1 MAGDRFQRV
10 IEGLLSPAG
19 ITINGGNPW
28 DIRVMDERFYQRV
41 VREGSLGCGE
51 AYTDGWWDC
60 DRLDEF
66 FARIMPTRPEAKVNK
81 KQSLVRSALSSAV
94 LNPYRKSKAFQVGER
109 HYDIGN
115 DLFRNML
122 DKRMVYSCAYWKD
135 AETLDK
141 AQEAKLD
148 LICRKLDLRPGDRI
162 LDIGCGWGGFAKYAA
177 EHYRVEVVGI
187 TVSKEQALLGS
198 EWCRGLP
205 VEIRLQDYRDMDGK
219 YDHIVSV
226 GMFEHVGFRNYRTF
240 MKKVHQCLN
249 DTGLFLLHT
258 IGDEASQGRLD
269 PWMEKYIFPNSFIP
283 AMKQIAASA
292 EGLFV
297 LEDVHNI
304 GFHYDATLTSWYK
317 NFDSNWDK
325 LRERYDQKFYRMW
338 KYYLLS
344 SAGTFRARCLQVWQF
359 VFSKKGAP
367 GGYDPSVRNCYPSD
381 PL

>member
-1 MAGDRFQRV
+1 MAADKFKSV
-10 IEGLLSPAG
+10 IQGLLSPAG
-19 ITINGGNPW
+19 IAINGDKPW
-28 DIRVMDERFYQRV
+28 DIRVRDDRFYQRV

-51 AYTDGWWDC
+51 AYMDGWWEC
-60 DRLDEF
+60 ESLDEF
-66 FARIMPTRPEAKVNK
+66 FAMIMPTRPETKVNK
-81 KQSLVRSALSSAV
+81 RLFFRALSAAV

-122 DKRMVYSCAYWKD
+122 DKRMLYSCAYWQD
-135 AETLDK
+135 AENLDK
-141 AQEAKLD
+141 AQEAKLE
-148 LICRKLDLRPGDRI
+148 LICRKLGLRSGDRI
-162 LDIGCGWGGFAKYAA
+162 LDIGCGWGGLAKYAA
-177 EHYRVEVVGI
+177 ENYGAEVVGV
-187 TVSKEQALLGS
+187 TVSKEQASLGN

-205 VEIRLQDYRDMDGK
+205 VEIRLQDYRDIDGK

-240 MKKVHQCLN
+240 MEKVHQCLK

-269 PWMEKYIFPNSFIP
+269 PWIEKYIFPNSFIP
-283 AMKQIAASA
+283 TMKQITASV
-292 EGLFV
+292 EGLFI
-297 LEDVHNI
+297 LEDLHNI

-325 LRERYDQKFYRMW
+325 LRERYDQRFYRMW

-367 GGYDPSVRNCYPSD
+367 GGYDPITRNGYPSG